1 MIIGE
6 SEYLE
11 IMVGYAN
18 LLQNITKQNK
28 IKQLP
33 FIEHLCAR
41 HCDLQAVVQFN
52 ALPPTTPKSQ
62 GWYYY

>member
-1 MIIGE
+1 MGE

-33 FIEHLCAR
+33 FTECLCAR

-52 ALPPTTPKSQ
+52 LALPPTTPKPQ